1 MAVVEVRCPDCDSLN
16 VVKYGR
22 QPNGAQRFI
31 CQNPPCPRR
40 IFLLNYQ
47 GKPRVPETRQQII
60 DLALSGAD
68 IAETAKILSLPQDTV
83 LEVFQMLSRFS
94 LPTSPLPA
102 SHSRTAAR
110 ERSRAM
116 AG

>member
-16 VVKYGR
+16 VVKYGK
-22 QPNGAQRFI
+22 QPNGAQRFV
-31 CQNPPCPRR
+31 CQNPPCKRR

-47 GKPRVPETRQQII
+47 AKPRPSETRQHII

-68 IAETAKILSLPQDTV
+68 IDETAHLLNLPKEVV

-94 LPTSPLPA
+94 LPTGYPQESTPRRPQVL
-102 SHSRTAAR
+102 
-110 ERSRAM
+110 

>member
-31 CQNPPCPRR
+31 CQNPPCTRR
-40 IFLLNYQ
+40 VFLLNYQ
-47 GKPRVPETRQQII
+47 IKPRPTVTRQQII

-68 IAETAKILSLPQDTV
+68 VQETAQLLRLPQESV
-83 LEVFQMLSRFS
+83 MEVFQLLSRFS
-94 LPTSPLPA
+94 LPPGNPQ
-102 SHSRTAAR
+102 
-110 ERSRAM
+110 ERHPKQPRAL

>member
-16 VVKYGR
+16 VVRYGK
-22 QPNGAQRFI
+22 QPNGAQRFV
-31 CQNPPCPRR
+31 CQNPPCKRR

-47 GKPRVPETRQQII
+47 SNSHPTVTRQQII

-68 IAETAKILSLPQDTV
+68 VQETAHLLHLPQETV
-83 LEVFQMLSRFS
+83 MEVFQLLSRFS
-94 LPTSPLPA
+94 LPA
-102 SHSRTAAR
+102 SNPQELSAR
-110 ERSRAM
+110 PPRAL